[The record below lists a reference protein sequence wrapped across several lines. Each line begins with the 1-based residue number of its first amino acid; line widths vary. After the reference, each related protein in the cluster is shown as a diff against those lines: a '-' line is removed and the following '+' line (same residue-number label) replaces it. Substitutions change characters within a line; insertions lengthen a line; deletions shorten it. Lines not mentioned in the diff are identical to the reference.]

1 MSKYFYWGL
10 FMIFLFILTCFFTA
24 KKENEYNQTINDTI
38 TPCVVGCNSDVYLNK
53 EIKYTIKN
61 VKNIKIDTLHQ
72 HQHINID
79 TNETY
84 TLYEYTITFEID

>member
-1 MSKYFYWGL
+1 MKGFYIAGAVLVL
-10 FMIFLFILTCFFTA
+10 FMITCFFISE
-24 KKENEYNQTINDTI
+24 KENIKTIDEKNI
-38 TPCVVGCNSDVYLNK
+38 YPCDVYLDK
-53 EIKYTIKN
+53 QIKYTIKN
-61 VKNIKIDTLHQ
+61 VKNIKIDTLNK

>member
-1 MSKYFYWGL
+1 MKGFYIAGAVLVL
-10 FMIFLFILTCFFTA
+10 FMLTCFFIPEKGNIKTTDE
-24 KKENEYNQTINDTI
+24 KNVY
-38 TPCVVGCNSDVYLNK
+38 PCDVYLDK
-53 EIKYTIKN
+53 QIKYTIKN
-61 VKNIKIDTLHQ
+61 VKNIKIDTLNK

>member
-1 MSKYFYWGL
+1 MNKGFYITGTIFAL
-10 FMIFLFILTCFFTA
+10 FTLACFLIP
-24 KKENEYNQTINDTI
+24 KKEIIKTVDEKNVY
-38 TPCVVGCNSDVYLNK
+38 PCVVGCNNDVYLDK

-61 VKNIKIDTLHQ
+61 VKNIKIDTLNR

>member
-1 MSKYFYWGL
+1 MRDFYFGVIIL
-10 FMIFLFILTCFFTA
+10 GLFILACFFTT
-24 KKENEYNQTINDTI
+24 KKENESNQTINDTI
-38 TPCVVGCNSDVYLNK
+38 IPCVVGCNSDVYLNK

-84 TLYEYTITFEID
+84 TLYEYTIIFEID

>member
-1 MSKYFYWGL
+1 MRNFYFGVIVLGL
-10 FMIFLFILTCFFTA
+10 FMLACFFTA

-53 EIKYTIKN
+53 EFKYTIKN